1 MRRATLTDVRNPKS
15 QAPNPKVITAMH
27 FAFWNFGF
35 GICSPKDE
43 SVRLADLGF
52 GFWDLGF

>member
-1 MRRATLTDVRNPKS
+1 MIVQVR
-15 QAPNPKVITAMH
+15 
-27 FAFWNFGF
+27 FAFWNLGF
-35 GICSPKDE
+35 GTCSPKDE